1 MIFHTPKLLV
11 VLLGRANRPCQLRK
25 IILDTYRAFLWRNGS
40 CFAPKLE
47 SPGFHQKN
55 STKLTLQTKCVV
67 KTNASEFVVRFSL
80 SRVASNRVSSS
91 RVYTPRKT
99 NNEPENDEFQ
109 DRNLLFPRGL
119 HFQLWNVRVFRSKK
133 HVDVSFVWKKCCSSW
148 KNSVQAISSSSSKAS
163 RRVCWKLLAFGEK
176 KSLWMEDRSETELEL
191 EPYML
196 AMLLGALSL

>member
-1 MIFHTPKLLV
+1 MVLSLDDILWQTFRIILNQFNWFSIVFFHTPKLLV

-67 KTNASEFVVRFSL
+67 KTNSSEFSPLFFERKNIS
-80 SRVASNRVSSS
+80 SRVASNRISSS

-99 NNEPENDEFQ
+99 NNEPENDDFQ
-109 DRNLLFPRGL
+109 DRNLLVPRGL
-119 HFQLWNVRVFRSKK
+119 HFQLWNVRVFRRKK
-133 HVDVSFVWKKCCSSW
+133 HVDVSFVWKNMLFIVK
-148 KNSVQAISSSSSKAS
+148 
-163 RRVCWKLLAFGEK
+163 KLGPSHLV
-176 KSLWMEDRSETELEL
+176 LII
-191 EPYML
+191 
-196 AMLLGALSL
+196 

>member
-91 RVYTPRKT
+91 RVYTLRKT
-99 NNEPENDEFQ
+99 NNEPENDDFQ
-109 DRNLLFPRGL
+109 DRNLLVPRGL
-119 HFQLWNVRVFRSKK
+119 HFQLWNVWCVFCVKK
-133 HVDVSFVWKKCCSSW
+133 HVVHREKIRSKPSRPHHLRLPEGFVESFWPSE
-148 KNSVQAISSSSSKAS
+148 
-163 RRVCWKLLAFGEK
+163 RR
-176 KSLWMEDRSETELEL
+176 SLC
-191 EPYML
+191 
-196 AMLLGALSL
+196 G